1 MEDTLTALNTGF
13 WRTREGTLI
22 ERAKGKSCVVN
33 PGWRAKL
40 DEVASTIEAIRARF
54 CDALGLNRMLYE
66 MSRFGSARHMAEL
79 EDRMAGFRGDQDL
92 GTWMDG
98 QRQHVIDTMNS
109 ILTEAGMQPLR
120 GLHEH

>member
-1 MEDTLTALNTGF
+1 
-13 WRTREGTLI
+13 
-22 ERAKGKSCVVN
+22 VN

-92 GTWMDG
+92 GRWMDG
-98 QRQHVIDTMNS
+98 QRQRVIDTMNL
-109 ILTEAGMQPLR
+109 ILTEVGMQPLS
-120 GLHEH
+120 GLHER